1 MMNEITGHW
10 FRFRIPSVKMG
21 RAASGNESHAE
32 REDRQAPRRKAFNRK
47 DRKELPPS
55 TQRKKSLNAKS

>member
-1 MMNEITGHW
+1 MRLPAIGVV
-10 FRFRIPSVKMG
+10 FGSPVVG
-21 RAASGNESHAE
+21 QLPANESHAE
-32 REDRQAPRRKAFNRK
+32 LEDRQAPRRKAFNRK